1 MMGQVELTPEQFQ
14 RIGRAVSDANR
25 WEMLRLIF
33 SKPDAT
39 CGDVNAELPITAGT
53 ASHHLREL
61 EMAELVSVTKCG
73 RYKKLAPRRDVWR
86 AYLAQLKS
94 L

>member
-1 MMGQVELTPEQFQ
+1 MVTRSELTPEQFQ

-33 SKPDAT
+33 SHPEMT
-39 CGDVNAELPITAGT
+39 CGDVAANLPISAAT
-53 ASHHLREL
+53 ASHHLKEL
-61 EMAELVSVTKCG
+61 EMAELVEVTKCG
-73 RYKKLAPRRDVWR
+73 RFRKLMPRRNIWN
-86 AYLAQLKS
+86 AYLAQLNE